1 MSPPPSSSASR
12 VAQPLAPRI
21 VRRLVNLAARFGIR
35 AELFFVTAEG
45 VGPLGE
51 PIRIDDRYSA
61 GWVGLDDIAEL
72 VRVEP
77 GTPAALCAERLRN
90 GLRCFAIKDGT
101 RIVAKMWCE
110 MDECRDPSWRRPLDD
125 DEAYLF
131 NAYTDPALRG
141 QNLAPA
147 MRQQCYAALRAIGR
161 PRVFSCTDYT
171 NTAARRFKRKLGAV
185 EEALCLHLARTGGA
199 GRTFVLRRWPRPP
212 AAGGA

>member
-1 MSPPPSSSASR
+1 MTAPSPQADRAGKPLGSR
-12 VAQPLAPRI
+12 V
-21 VRRLVNLAARFGIR
+21 VRRLVNLAARLGVQ

-45 VGPLGE
+45 AAPVGE
-51 PIRIDDRYSA
+51 PIRIDSRYTA
-61 GWVGLDDIAEL
+61 GWAGPDDIPEL

-77 GTPAALCAERLRN
+77 GTPAALCAERLRS

-110 MDECRDPSWRRPLDD
+110 MDECRDPAWRRPLDD

-131 NAYTDPALRG
+131 NAYTDPSLRG

-161 PRVFSCTDYT
+161 TRVFSCTDYT
-171 NTAARRFKRKLGAV
+171 NIAARRFKRKLGAV
-185 EEALCLHLARTGGA
+185 DEALCLWLARPGQS
-199 GRTFVLRRWPRPP
+199 GRTFVLRRWPRSPMP
-212 AAGGA
+212 GGT